1 MSSFIMGYHPHA
13 PHHVQNSMGMNN
25 GLDPKF
31 PPVADD
37 YHQYNTHY
45 SMTASTGHMVP
56 GNGGAVCMPP
66 SHPHATHP
74 ADMVSDYMA
83 AAAHHHATAGGHPH
97 HPPPHSHTA
106 PHTNSALT
114 GHHQNSAYS
123 NYGSTTPTHHPHPH
137 HGHHQNLGYYG
148 HHAAAAA
155 AAVGVH
161 HTTDYLTAAT
171 GGLHSD
177 PTATSLGST
186 NIYAPAITS
195 PSGAGNGTAAIT
207 SSGYYNSYYG
217 TNGSVGST
225 HSQGHSPHSQMMD
238 MPLQC
243 SSTEPPTNTALGL
256 QELGLKLEKRIEE
269 AVPAGQ
275 QLQELGMRLRC
286 DDDGSDN
293 DDMLEE
299 DRLMLDRSPD
309 ELGSPGLDDD
319 LGDSDTDD
327 DLMLAET
334 TDGER
339 IIYPWMKKIHVAGV
353 ANGSYQPG
361 MEPKRQ
367 RTAYTRHQILEL
379 EKEFHYNRYL
389 TRRRRIEIA
398 HTLVLSERQIKI
410 WFQNRRMKWKKD
422 NKLPNTKNVRKKVD
436 ANGNPI
442 APLPKKPKRVSAK
455 KQAQQQQ
462 QQQAQNTQ
470 QQQQQ
475 QPCMR
480 SDSMESMGDVNASL
494 NNPPYMPAAV
504 GDGANLMNPQQGNAC
519 NSYNNNNGSQTSQSQ
534 HGNSSININAN
545 PNGSGSNNNH
555 NGVTNGNN
563 NNLHLNNNNNTVS
576 VANNNASAMQS
587 NLHSQHQSHAAQQH
601 HTAQDMMINLQH
613 IKQDYD
619 LTTL

>member
-1 MSSFIMGYHPHA
+1 MSSFLMGYHPHA
-13 PHHVQNSMGMNN
+13 PHHVQSSMGMNN

-37 YHQYNTHY
+37 YHQYNSHY

-56 GNGGAVCMPP
+56 GSGAGGMP

-83 AAAHHHATAGGHPH
+83 AAAHHHSATSH
-97 HPPPHSHTA
+97 HHPHSHA
-106 PHTNSALT
+106 HTNSALS
-114 GHHQNSAYS
+114 GHHQTSSYT
-123 NYGSTTPTHHPHPH
+123 NYASTTPTHHH
-137 HGHHQNLGYYG
+137 HHAHHQNLGYYN

-155 AAVGVH
+155 AAAAVH
-161 HTTDYLTAAT
+161 HTPDYLSAGPA
-171 GGLHSD
+171 LHND
-177 PTATSLGST
+177 PSVTSLGTT
-186 NIYAPAITS
+186 NTYAPALTS
-195 PSGAGNGTAAIT
+195 PNGSGNPIATN
-207 SSGYYNSYYG
+207 GYYGGYYG

-286 DDDGSDN
+286 DDEGSEN

-309 ELGSPGLDDD
+309 ELGSTGLDDD
-319 LGDSDTDD
+319 ILDSDTDD
-327 DLMLAET
+327 DMMVET

-422 NKLPNTKNVRKKVD
+422 NKLPNTKNVRKKTD

-442 APLPKKPKRVSAK
+442 TPVTKKPKRVSAK

-462 QQQAQNTQ
+462 QQQQ
-470 QQQQQ
+470 QHQQSQ
-475 QPCMR
+475 QPVINECMR
-480 SDSMESMGDVNASL
+480 SDSLESMGDVSTSL
-494 NNPPYMPAAV
+494 NNPPYIPAA
-504 GDGANLMNPQQGNAC
+504 GDAASLMNPQQMPC
-519 NSYNNNNGSQTSQSQ
+519 NTNNNN
-534 HGNSSININAN
+534 NS
-545 PNGSGSNNNH
+545 
-555 NGVTNGNN
+555 
-563 NNLHLNNNNNTVS
+563 LHLNNNNNNS
-576 VANNNASAMQS
+576 NNNNNNSNNNTNPMQS
-587 NLHSQHQSHAAQQH
+587 NLHSQLQQGH
-601 HTAQDMMINLQH
+601 VQHTQDLMTNLQQH